1 MDKDKKEVLL
11 RLLAILGDEGEVQ
24 EEELGEAEDRLDLYR
39 LKVPNGFYDPG
50 YARLRQL
57 VWPGGG
63 DA

>member
-11 RLLAILGDEGEVQ
+11 RLLAILEDEGEVQ
-24 EEELGEAEDRLDLYR
+24 EEELGKAEDRLDLYR
-39 LKVPNGFYDPG
+39 LKAPNGFYSG

>member
-11 RLLAILGDEGEVQ
+11 RLLAILEDEGEVQ
-24 EEELGEAEDRLDLYR
+24 EEELGKAEDRLDLYR
-39 LKVPNGFYDPG
+39 LKVPNGFYSG